1 MTKRKKPGP
10 APSAVLLDTCAVIWL
25 ANGDPI
31 GPDALAAISHAAL
44 ADGIFVSPASA
55 WEVGLLSRVR
65 SDKRPAVS
73 FLPDPHSWFARF
85 MGGPGIRQAPLLPE
99 IAIASSHLPDPVHG
113 DPADRFIIAT
123 ARHHQIPIITRDG
136 KIIEYAGQGHV
147 NVIAC

>member
-1 MTKRKKPGP
+1 M
-10 APSAVLLDTCAVIWL
+10 LLDTCAVIWL

-31 GPDALAAISHAAL
+31 DPGALAAILHAAL

-65 SDKRPAVS
+65 GDKRLAVS

-85 MGGPGIRQAPLLPE
+85 MGGAGIKEAPLLPE
-99 IAIASSHLPDPVHG
+99 IAIASSHLPDPLHG

-123 ARHHQIPIITRDG
+123 ARHHQIPIITRDS
-136 KIIEYAGQGHV
+136 KIIDYAAQGHV

>member
-1 MTKRKKPGP
+1 MTKRKKPEP
-10 APSAVLLDTCAVIWL
+10 APRAVLLDTCAVIWL

-55 WEVGLLSRVR
+55 WEIGLLSRVR
-65 SDKRPAVS
+65 GDKRPTVS

-85 MGGPGIRQAPLLPE
+85 MCGPGIKEAPLLPE
-99 IAIASSHLPDPVHG
+99 IAIASSHLPDPLHG

-136 KIIEYAGQGHV
+136 KIIDYAAQGHV